1 MSKYNFSVV
10 CGTQS
15 TKRNMCSISFSLP
28 SSIRIN
34 RSVIN
39 TLGSPKAI
47 RILYDLAKNVVAIQR
62 AAEDDPDAI
71 LSPAKTRTL
80 AYKNQT
86 FKDIILHNGWTEN
99 MHVSA
104 IEVEDDMVIFDLSK
118 ADTCSEISPG
128 RKAETLKVPNPIS
141 EEGSDNLPFSRLRSQ
156 FIDVVSKAQGQ

>member
-34 RSVIN
+34 RSVVN

-118 ADTCSEISPG
+118 AESCSEISPG
-128 RKAETLKVPNPIS
+128 RKTESRKEPDLINAIVAGNP
-141 EEGSDNLPFSRLRSQ
+141 PFSSLRSQ
-156 FIDVVSKAQGQ
+156 FTDVVSRAQAQ

>member
-1 MSKYNFSVV
+1 
-10 CGTQS
+10 
-15 TKRNMCSISFSLP
+15 MCSISFSLP

-62 AAEDDPDAI
+62 VAEDDPDAI

-104 IEVEDDMVIFDLSK
+104 IEVE

-128 RKAETLKVPNPIS
+128 RKAETRKAPNPIS